1 MVAITLVNA
10 EVAKACQNNPGF
22 QIAWLRCTTESK
34 IFITNVSVGTSWS
47 RCDDHYCS
55 YHTIPFVH
63 LYFMNATKLYE
74 LSKIE
79 PFIFHIC
86 GNSTPS
92 YINNYRNKVEVQYI
106 CSGKYVTKELQTL
119 FLVHSNYEPSN
130 NNFAWVAFCLGLKY
144 VEKETQK
151 VASIRAGAGTLK
163 MSHSYV
169 GFRNYSSWISDHGIA
184 AIAFEYNKFNTMTA
198 ALTLFW
204 PLILL
209 LLTPSSRHTVKSWNC

>member
-55 YHTIPFVH
+55 YHTIPVVH
-63 LYFMNATKLYE
+63 LYFMNISNSCDGRTTCLVSATKLYE

-79 PFIFHIC
+79 PFIFHKC

-92 YINNYRNKVEVQYI
+92 YMNNYRNKVEIQYI
-106 CSGKYVTKELQTL
+106 CSGKYVTE
-119 FLVHSNYEPSN
+119 
-130 NNFAWVAFCLGLKY
+130 
-144 VEKETQK
+144 
-151 VASIRAGAGTLK
+151 
-163 MSHSYV
+163 
-169 GFRNYSSWISDHGIA
+169 
-184 AIAFEYNKFNTMTA
+184 
-198 ALTLFW
+198 
-204 PLILL
+204 
-209 LLTPSSRHTVKSWNC
+209 